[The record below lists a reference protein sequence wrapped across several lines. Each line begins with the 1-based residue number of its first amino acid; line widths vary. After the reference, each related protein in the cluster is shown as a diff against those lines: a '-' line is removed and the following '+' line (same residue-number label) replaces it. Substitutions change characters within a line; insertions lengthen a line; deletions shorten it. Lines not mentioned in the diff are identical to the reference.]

1 MSANSRMTIAVHV
14 LAWMAFVHDMGREMV
29 TSDQI
34 ATSVSTNAVVI
45 RRSLADLRDAGL
57 VTVRHGAGA
66 AGAWPVR
73 RSRSPC
79 LRCTRQCRATRF
91 SVCTA
96 ESRISPARSEPVSS
110 PRCVASTAMR
120 SRRCGGSWP
129 ASRSRACCETPWP
142 DDPPDPSDRVAR
154 RRAKP
159 VVMAISCH
167 RNCDSGEG

>member
-66 AGAWPVR
+66 GWRLARAAESITLLEVYEAVQGDAVFGMHRGEPNQSCPVGAGIQPALRRVYGDAEQAVR
-73 RSRSPC
+73 RELARVSIAGVLRDTLAGRS
-79 LRCTRQCRATRF
+79 A
-91 SVCTA
+91 
-96 ESRISPARSEPVSS
+96 
-110 PRCVASTAMR
+110 
-120 SRRCGGSWP
+120 
-129 ASRSRACCETPWP
+129 
-142 DDPPDPSDRVAR
+142 
-154 RRAKP
+154 
-159 VVMAISCH
+159 
-167 RNCDSGEG
+167 